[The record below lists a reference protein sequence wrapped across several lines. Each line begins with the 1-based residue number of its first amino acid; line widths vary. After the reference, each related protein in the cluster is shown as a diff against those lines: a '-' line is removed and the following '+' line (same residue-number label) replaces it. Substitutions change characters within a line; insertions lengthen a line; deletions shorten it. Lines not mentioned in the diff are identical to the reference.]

1 MHIHILGICGTF
13 MGSLAVLAKE
23 IGLKVT
29 GCDQSVYPPMSTQL
43 EEQGIGLISG
53 YDLSQLD
60 LGADLYVIGNAI
72 SRGNPLLEEI
82 LNKGLPY
89 TSGPGLLADKILPG
103 KWVLGVSGTHGKTTT
118 SSMLAWILEY
128 AGMKPGFLIGG
139 VPGNFGYS
147 ARLGETPF
155 FVIEADEYDSAF
167 FDKRSK
173 FVHYRPRTF
182 IVNNLEFDHADIFAD
197 LAAIQTQFHH
207 VIRTIPSNG
216 RVIYPAKVEAIDQ
229 VLAKGCWAEQQSFC
243 EETSSE
249 DTFSADSLSEDP
261 LAEVNDQPV
270 WRQLNPSGSEFQVKL
285 GDETQTVNW
294 SLTGK
299 HNVENGM
306 AAMLAA
312 RHVGVTLEH
321 SAEALSC
328 FKGVK
333 RRMECLAN
341 ITTKSGVVSIYDD
354 FAHHPTAIKT
364 TLDGLRRQVG
374 KANIIA
380 LIEPRSNTMKMG
392 VHAKTL
398 LASAEQADHVI
409 WADLTQSDAQN
420 GDDWLERQ
428 ILEANQK
435 HELGKSV
442 EALIAKTMSNLQGE
456 THVVIMSNGGFAGI
470 HQKIIDAVTDASG
483 GTNA

>member
-13 MGSLAVLAKE
+13 MGSLAILAKE
-23 IGLKVT
+23 MGLKVT
-29 GCDQSVYPPMSTQL
+29 GCDQAVYPPMSTQL

-53 YDLSQLD
+53 YDLKQLD

-82 LNKGLPY
+82 LNQGLPY

-207 VIRTIPSNG
+207 VIRTIPTNG
-216 RVIYPAKVEAIDQ
+216 RVIYPEGIEAIDQ
-229 VLAKGCWAEQQSFC
+229 VLEKGCWAEKQSFSQEGNKNGKPAWKQLDTAGSSFEISLG
-243 EETSSE
+243 EEKQSVSWT
-249 DTFSADSLSEDP
+249 
-261 LAEVNDQPV
+261 
-270 WRQLNPSGSEFQVKL
+270 
-285 GDETQTVNW
+285 
-294 SLTGK
+294 LTGK
-299 HNVENGM
+299 HNIENGI

-312 RHVGVTLEH
+312 RHVGVTLAH

-333 RRMECLAN
+333 RRMERIAKLGAV
-341 ITTKSGVVSIYDD
+341 TIYDD

-374 KANIIA
+374 AAKIIA

-392 VHAKTL
+392 IHAQTL
-398 LASAEQADHVI
+398 LKSAEQADQII
-409 WADLTQSDAQN
+409 WADLSEKNQTEMN
-420 GDDWLERQ
+420 WLEQQ
-428 ILEANQK
+428 IQDANGK
-435 HELGKSV
+435 HALGKTTDTLLEQTIS
-442 EALIAKTMSNLQGE
+442 AINGE
-456 THVVIMSNGGFAGI
+456 THIVIMSNGGFSGI
-470 HQKIIDAVTDASG
+470 HQKLIDAITNNISANKTATYSG
-483 GTNA
+483 GVE